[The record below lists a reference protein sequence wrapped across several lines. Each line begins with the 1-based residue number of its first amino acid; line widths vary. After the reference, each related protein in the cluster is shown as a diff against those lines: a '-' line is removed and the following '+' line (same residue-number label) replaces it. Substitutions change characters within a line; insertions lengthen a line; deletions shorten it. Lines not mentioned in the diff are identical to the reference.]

1 MKWKRRLGWLAIAL
15 VASQGFACPR
25 SRHRGRVTLA
35 AARTELVQ
43 ETRLLRETLGQL
55 AAEVRL
61 LRQELSPEPDTEESP
76 KTVDP
81 PTPAERQPVDPPT
94 VAPGPARKPPVGT
107 TLVKVVSA
115 GGDAGDLAD
124 FFLEDVEVPING
136 MANRRGLNVVV
147 IDTSAGHI
155 LSAKTYDIWGNPQE
169 ENRRFAKDMRIVDE
183 DDIILVALK
192 DSGLENLD
200 GEALHALQSI
210 GSSLESRLGF
220 RQGYALIGVKDGE
233 ALAERKG
240 RMVMA
245 EAKLNF
251 VVRPPQSPVRAAR

>member
-94 VAPGPARKPPVGT
+94 VLSSVEWTPASLCLAWCLIFHGSLTVQSGESFEHCTEVASGPARKPPVGT

-124 FFLEDVEVPING
+124 FFLEEP
-136 MANRRGLNVVV
+136 RK
-147 IDTSAGHI
+147 SQI
-155 LSAKTYDIWGNPQE
+155 LDLKSKTLLLFY
-169 ENRRFAKDMRIVDE
+169 
-183 DDIILVALK
+183 
-192 DSGLENLD
+192 S
-200 GEALHALQSI
+200 
-210 GSSLESRLGF
+210 SSLH
-220 RQGYALIGVKDGE
+220 I
-233 ALAERKG
+233 
-240 RMVMA
+240 
-245 EAKLNF
+245 
-251 VVRPPQSPVRAAR
+251 